1 MPHPTIV
8 SATLT
13 EHAHSHG
20 RAATRHRTSSP
31 PPPLV
36 SHSPP
41 RPDSVTSF
49 RRAESP
55 SALSSH
61 SRAELATEA
70 RVHQKKCVVD
80 ANCVSSRESK
90 SCGSTMLLNGFT
102 GSMSSGRCIMSGDHT
117 SYTQQVNPQPHQW
130 QSGTRTTQN
139 PRVRRPRLPDP
150 RAARGPHPA
159 SGRLV
164 RPSQLFLCSAL
175 RKAAKGRGPSDRSSS
190 TT

>member
-20 RAATRHRTSSP
+20 RAATRHRTPSP

-70 RVHQKKCVVD
+70 RFHQKKCVVD

-90 SCGSTMLLNGFT
+90 SCGSTMLLNGLT
-102 GSMSSGRCIMSGDHT
+102 GSISSGRCIISGDHT
-117 SYTQQVNPQPHQW
+117 SYAQANAATTDDPPQHRGHKSHLQRSPP
-130 QSGTRTTQN
+130 SYPPRDLPTRPCARSRAGGTR
-139 PRVRRPRLPDP
+139 LE
-150 RAARGPHPA
+150 H
-159 SGRLV
+159 
-164 RPSQLFLCSAL
+164 
-175 RKAAKGRGPSDRSSS
+175 KRGPSQVL
-190 TT
+190 